1 MQNPDNTL
9 TPGANNPSAHR
20 DPLSGEPGAHP
31 VGVGLGAAL
40 GGAAAGAAT
49 GTIAGPVGTV
59 IGAAIGAIV
68 GGLAGKTAAESID
81 PTVEDAYWRANYA
94 SRPYVKPGAGYDD
107 YGPAYKYGTDAY
119 QRQPGRTFAQSEAE
133 LARDWD
139 KVRGKST
146 LEWERAKVATSD
158 AWNRVSNSVE
168 RAIPGDSDHDG
179 K

>member
-1 MQNPDNTL
+1 MQNTDNTL
-9 TPGANNPSAHR
+9 NPNL
-20 DPLSGEPGAHP
+20 DPITGEPGAHP
-31 VGVGLGAAL
+31 IGVGLGAAL

-68 GGLAGKTAAESID
+68 GGLAGKAAAESID
-81 PTVEDAYWRANYA
+81 PTLEDAYWRENYA
-94 SRPYVKPGAGYDD
+94 TRPYVQPGAGYDD

-119 QRQPGRTFAQSEAE
+119 ARHPGRSFADAEAE

-139 KVRGKST
+139 KSRGKST
-146 LEWERAKVATSD
+146 LEWERAKIATSD
-158 AWNRVSNSVE
+158 AWNRMSNSVE
-168 RAIPGDSDHDG
+168 RAIPGDSDRDG

>member
-1 MQNPDNTL
+1 MQNTDNTL
-9 TPGANNPSAHR
+9 NPGVNNPSANR

-49 GTIAGPVGTV
+49 GTIAGPIGTV
-59 IGAAIGAIV
+59 IGAAVGAIV
-68 GGLAGKTAAESID
+68 GGLAGKSAAESID
-81 PTVEDAYWRANYA
+81 PTVEDAYWRQNYGT
-94 SRPYVKPGAGYDD
+94 RPYVQPGAGYDD

-119 QRQPGRTFAQSEAE
+119 ARNPNRTFTEAESE
-133 LARDWD
+133 LARDWNN
-139 KVRGKST
+139 VRGKST

-158 AWNRVSNSVE
+158 AWHRVSDSVE
-168 RAIPGDSDHDG
+168 RAVPGDSDRDG

>member
-1 MQNPDNTL
+1 MQITDNTNPDS
-9 TPGANNPSAHR
+9 NNPSANR
-20 DPLSGEPGAHP
+20 DPITGEPGAHP
-31 VGVGLGAAL
+31 IGVGLGAAL

-49 GTIAGPVGTV
+49 GTIAGPIGTV
-59 IGAAIGAIV
+59 IGAAVGAIV

-81 PTVEDAYWRANYA
+81 PTLEDAYWRENYA
-94 SRPYVKPGAGYDD
+94 TRPYVKPGAGYDD
-107 YGPAYKYGTDAY
+107 YGPAYKYGTEAY
-119 QRQPGRTFAQSEAE
+119 MRQPGRSFAQVETE

-146 LEWERAKVATSD
+146 LEWERAKIATSD
-158 AWNRVSNSVE
+158 AWNRMSNSIE